1 MYTLKEILNM
11 PHEENRRFKI
21 IDKVEDNAYNRPLYV
36 DENGILRYESDKI
49 DIEMHGD
56 NAIVVHSE
64 ILDYK
69 YEIIKQYISFHEAFN
84 KWINENNTICCES
97 VDGDIKYYYGNESN
111 KMNVY
116 LFYPIDIA
124 EGKWYVDN
132 EDFNKEDNKIVK

>member
-69 YEIIKQYISFHEAFN
+69 YEIIKPYVPFQIAFN
-84 KWINENNTICCES
+84 EWINENSNICCDSIDGNTICY
-97 VDGDIKYYYGNESN
+97 DGYEIN
-111 KMNVY
+111 KMDVY
-116 LFYPIDIA
+116 CFYPSDIA
-124 EGKWYVDN
+124 KGK
-132 EDFNKEDNKIVK
+132 